1 MSGKEAFSKSEY
13 LAAVRKRMTDSPS
26 VLAAELGTTRQS
38 VYRFM
43 KKYPDV
49 VKEGSK
55 LIAIL
60 GAADFS
66 INMNSFPTFQ
76 NIPSVQRWVKMYERK
91 MVAPKKIVTRQRQ
104 LWYMCKHLNVHPN
117 KVTPEQVAEV
127 IVEMRDRTFRK
138 EILKQKGQPI
148 PDRLKVP
155 KGLSYYSQRE
165 AWRGYMQMIRGV
177 SGQVM
182 SDLGVDAHASFG
194 FGSQSRQ
201 RLTKE
206 QRIMFQES
214 LLEVCM
220 NPKFKLKY
228 NHYVEG
234 LAVAKFMYYTGTRRA
249 AAVDINFQHC
259 RFELTS
265 DMWLI
270 EVIDKGRRG
279 GIKWDKLLIGQALKE
294 MKEYV
299 SERFKITENLETE
312 VPKKISALF
321 PSYYGK
327 ENLLSSIYRRVHDH
341 AGIKTTIP
349 VHIFRHT
356 FAQDCLDAT
365 DWNYEMV
372 ATLGG
377 WKNTTILKQAYGEMG
392 RSPKLRG
399 LRKAMGL
406 PVEEVKKELIW

>member
-1 MSGKEAFSKSEY
+1 MSGKEAFTKAEY
-13 LAAVRKRMTDSPS
+13 LAAAKKRMTDSPS
-26 VLAAELGTTRQS
+26 ILATELGTTRQS
-38 VYRFM
+38 VYRFN
-43 KKYPDV
+43 KKYPEV
-49 VKEGSK
+49 VEEGRQV
-55 LIAIL
+55 IASL
-60 GAADFS
+60 GAAEFS
-66 INMNSFPTFQ
+66 INMNSFENFQ
-76 NIPSVQRWVKMYERK
+76 NIPSVLNWVKMYERK
-91 MVAPKKIVTRQRQ
+91 MVAPKKIKTRQRQ
-104 LWYMCKHLNVHPN
+104 LWYMCRHLNVHPM

-127 IVEMRDRTFRK
+127 IVEMRDRTYRNSIK
-138 EILKQKGQPI
+138 KQKGI
-148 PDRLKVP
+148 TEGLEKVP
-155 KGLSYYSQRE
+155 LGLSYYSQRE

-177 SGQVM
+177 SGQIM

-201 RLTKE
+201 RLTKA
-206 QRIMFQES
+206 QRMMFKES
-214 LLEVCM
+214 LVEVCR
-220 NPKFKLKY
+220 NPNLKLNY
-228 NHYVEG
+228 NHYLEG
-234 LAVAKFMYYTGTRRA
+234 LAAAKFMYYTGTRRA
-249 AAVDINFQHC
+249 ACVDINFEHC
-259 RFELTS
+259 RFELTPE
-265 DMWLI
+265 MWLI
-270 EVIDKGRRG
+270 EVIDKGQRG
-279 GIKWDKLLIGQALKE
+279 GIKWEKILIGQALKE

-312 VPKKISALF
+312 VPKHISALF
-321 PSYYGK
+321 PSYYNK
-327 ENLLSSIYRRVHDH
+327 ENLLSSVYRRVHDH

-392 RSPKLRG
+392 RSPKIRG

>member
-1 MSGKEAFSKSEY
+1 MSNKEAFSKAEY
-13 LAAVRKRMTDSPS
+13 LAAAKKRMTDSPS
-26 VLAAELGTTRQS
+26 VLATELGTTRQS
-38 VYRFM
+38 VYRFA
-43 KKYPDV
+43 KKYPEV
-49 VKEGSK
+49 IEEGRQE
-55 LIAIL
+55 IASL
-60 GAADFS
+60 GAAEFS
-66 INMNSFPTFQ
+66 INMNSFENFQ
-76 NIPSVQRWVKMYERK
+76 NIPSILKWVKMYERK
-91 MVAPKKIVTRQRQ
+91 MMSPSKILTRQRQ
-104 LWYMCKHLNVHPN
+104 LWYMCRHLNVHPM
-117 KVTPEQVAEV
+117 KATPEMVAEV
-127 IVEMRDRTFRK
+127 IVEMRDRTYRK
-138 EILKQKGQPI
+138 EVLKQKGQPI
-148 PDRLKVP
+148 PDSLKVP

-177 SGQVM
+177 SGKIM

-201 RLTKE
+201 RLTKV
-206 QRIMFQES
+206 QRRSFQEG
-214 LLEVCM
+214 LLAVCK
-220 NPKFKLKY
+220 NPNGKLNY

-234 LAVAKFMYYTGTRRA
+234 LAAAKFMYYTGTRRSA
-249 AAVDINFQHC
+249 TVDINFRYS
-259 RFELTS
+259 RFELTP

-270 EVIDKGRRG
+270 EVIDKGKRG
-279 GIKWDKLLIGQALKE
+279 GIKWEKILIGNALKA
-294 MKEYV
+294 MKEYIT
-299 SERFKITENLETE
+299 ERFKITEDLETE
-312 VPKKISALF
+312 VPKQFKPLF
-321 PSYYGK
+321 PSYYDK
-327 ENLLSSIYRRVHDH
+327 EELLTSVYRKAHDH

-392 RSPKLRG
+392 RSPKIRG